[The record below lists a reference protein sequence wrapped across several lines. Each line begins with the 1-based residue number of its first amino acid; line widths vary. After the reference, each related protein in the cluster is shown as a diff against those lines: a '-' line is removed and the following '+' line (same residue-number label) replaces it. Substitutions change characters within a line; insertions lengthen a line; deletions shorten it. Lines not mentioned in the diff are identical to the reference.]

1 MTISKDTEK
10 FLQECHISNIPSFI
24 EQCTQLHSILVE
36 ANKNINLTRI
46 TSEEDFLY
54 KHVLDSLAIARY
66 FPEVATE
73 KLNIADIGCGAGF
86 PSLVLGIAFPELSI
100 TSIDSTG
107 KKINFVASTAQALG
121 IKNLTAVHGRANELN
136 RKGEFLFNYDIV
148 TARAV
153 ATAPEL
159 YKSTFNFLRS
169 TGRYIFYKTPKQANE
184 DIPNLTFTKLDWQ
197 TTPAFE
203 TSLGVGERL
212 FLYAQNQDNTRRK
225 K

>member
-10 FLQECHISNIPSFI
+10 FFQECHINDINSFMDK
-24 EQCTQLHSILVE
+24 CSCLHEILVE
-36 ANKNINLTRI
+36 TNKHINLTRI

-73 KLNIADIGCGAGF
+73 NLDIADIGCGAGF
-86 PSLVLGIAFPELSI
+86 PSLILGIAFPQLSI

-107 KKINFVASTAQALG
+107 KKINFVQNTAKTLG
-121 IKNLTAVHGRANELN
+121 IEKLNAIHGRANELN
-136 RKGEFLFNYDIV
+136 RKGEFLFRFDIV

-169 TGRYIFYKTPKQANE
+169 TGRYIFYKTPKQACE
-184 DIPNLTFTKLDWQ
+184 DIPELTFTKLDWQ

-203 TSLGVGERL
+203 TSNGVGERL
-212 FLYAQNQDNTRRK
+212 FLYAQNKDNIRRK

>member
-1 MTISKDTEK
+1 VTISKDTEK
-10 FLQECHISNIPSFI
+10 FLQECQVSNIANFI
-24 EQCTQLHSILVE
+24 DKCNLLHNILVE
-36 ANKNINLTRI
+36 TNKNINLTRI

-54 KHVLDSLAIARY
+54 KHVLDSVAIARY
-66 FPEVATE
+66 FPEIANE
-73 KLNIADIGCGAGF
+73 ELNIADIGCGAGF
-86 PSLVLGIAFPELSI
+86 PSLVLGIAFPQLAI

-107 KKINFVASTAQALG
+107 KKINFVASTANLLG
-121 IKNLTAVHGRANELN
+121 TKNLKAIHGRANELN

-197 TTPAFE
+197 TTQTFE
-203 TSLGVGERL
+203 TAPGIGERL
-212 FLYAQNQDNTRRK
+212 FLYAQNKENSKQK